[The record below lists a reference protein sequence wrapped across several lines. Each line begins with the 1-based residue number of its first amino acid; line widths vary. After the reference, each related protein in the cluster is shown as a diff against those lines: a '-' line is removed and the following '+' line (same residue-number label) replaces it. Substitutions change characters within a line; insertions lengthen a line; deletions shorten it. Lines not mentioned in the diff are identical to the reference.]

1 MAQNIFGFD
10 REPKTL
16 SSQDSWG
23 HGRERRRCCWIWRR
37 KGPRM
42 TKLFATR
49 MTKKLA
55 LRWKQIRHLG
65 TASTQMSFMTITST
79 WFDHYCQILLP
90 KTAQGEQQQEK
101 IMKTILKVTGTVNS
115 CRLKDHNHSNKKK
128 QQQVENNVNY
138 LGTPQKT
145 TKNKNNINYLGTVN
159 SCNPKRSVTQR
170 VAFSCST
177 EQNFLHLQKIQNSK
191 TCSTLGQIQKKIP
204 PPSFKYKILKPHQNN
219 HE

>member
-23 HGRERRRCCWIWRR
+23 HGRERRRCCWIWTRER
-37 KGPRM
+37 FAVDKTICPIM
-42 TKLFATR
+42 TIAATR

-65 TASTQMSFMTITST
+65 TASTQILTLTST
-79 WFDHYCQILLP
+79 LSNHFCRILLP

-115 CRLKDHNHSNKKK
+115 CRLKDHKK

-138 LGTPQKT
+138 LGT
-145 TKNKNNINYLGTVN
+145 VN
-159 SCNPKRSVTQR
+159 SCR
-170 VAFSCST
+170 
-177 EQNFLHLQKIQNSK
+177 QK
-191 TCSTLGQIQKKIP
+191 
-204 PPSFKYKILKPHQNN
+204 HQQ
-219 HE
+219 